1 MALLIILITVATVS
15 CIILLYYY
23 AFRYEPFNFKLSELN
38 IILKD
43 TDKPAV
49 GPLKESMPI
58 FTILH
63 LSDFH
68 LRRDSKGRELFKFVQ
83 SLQKLKVDFIFLT
96 GDLVEEDKNLNYLI
110 EMLSPLNAAY
120 GKYAVLGVHDY
131 YNKTPK
137 EFIKNMVK
145 RKRAYERPNNIPRL
159 ISKLSKIGI
168 KVLRNESVKINTSRS
183 SGIKDVEIIGVDDSI
198 IGKVDVRK
206 SFEKISAAQSYSRSY
221 NTESAKE
228 VFNLQDKKNYKE
240 EYRKVFNLK
249 NKDEH
254 VLNNTGNLRISLSH
268 TPDRNTIME
277 IVQRGTDIIFCG
289 HTHGGQVRL
298 PGVGAIISGCNL
310 KTKFTSGLFYFNSF
324 VLYITR
330 GLGEGRY
337 SPFRFYC
344 QPEAS
349 LVKIFKVN

>member
-1 MALLIILITVATVS
+1 MTLLIILITVAAVS

-145 RKRAYERPNNIPRL
+145 SKRAYRKPNNIPRL
-159 ISKLSKIGI
+159 ISKLNEIGI

-183 SGIKDVEIIGVDDSI
+183 WGIKDVEIIGVDDSI

-206 SFEKISAAQSYSRSY
+206 SFEKISAAQSYSKNY
-221 NTESAKE
+221 NTESAK
-228 VFNLQDKKNYKE
+228 FNLQDRKNYKE
-240 EYRKVFNLK
+240 EYRKVFSLK

-277 IVQRGTDIIFCG
+277 IAKIGTDIIFCG

-298 PGVGAIISGCNL
+298 PGAGAIISGCNL

>member
-1 MALLIILITVATVS
+1 MTLLIILITVATVS

-38 IILKD
+38 IILRD
-43 TDKPAV
+43 PDKPAAE
-49 GPLKESMPI
+49 PLIESMPV

-83 SLQKLKVDFIFLT
+83 SLQKLKIDFIFLT

-131 YNKTPK
+131 YNKTPR
-137 EFIKNMVK
+137 EFIKNMAK
-145 RKRAYERPNNIPRL
+145 RKRVYERPNNIPRL
-159 ISKLSKIGI
+159 ISKLNEIGI
-168 KVLRNESVKINTSRS
+168 KVLRNESIKINTSRS
-183 SGIKDVEIIGVDDSI
+183 SDIKNVEIIGVDDSI
-198 IGKVDVRK
+198 IGKADVRK
-206 SFEKISAAQSYSRSY
+206 SFEKILALQSYSKNY
-221 NTESAKE
+221 NAESAK
-228 VFNLQDKKNYKE
+228 FNLKDKKNYKE

-254 VLNNTGNLRISLSH
+254 VLKNTGKLIVSLSH

-277 IVQRGTDIIFCG
+277 IVRGGTDIIFCG